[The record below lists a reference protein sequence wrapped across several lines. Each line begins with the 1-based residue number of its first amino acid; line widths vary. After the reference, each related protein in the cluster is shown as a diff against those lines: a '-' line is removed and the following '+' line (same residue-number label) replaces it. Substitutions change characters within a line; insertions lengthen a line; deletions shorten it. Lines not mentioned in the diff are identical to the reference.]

1 MLGIGLLKTGFW
13 FCFLVLWLLLHLG
26 SCKAS
31 VILLFESYY
40 LVACMQAHLCNLG
53 KIILVVEPPS
63 SKGKWAFSSAYWW
76 VHCQN
81 FSLSS
86 QKWACSQA
94 NYLGI
99 KNLRL
104 AKDNKCQV
112 WNKKKHY
119 GKRLRPWGRKKQAKK
134 KNGIWDPSQ
143 IMLWDVELAKIFSK
157 IMILMVQYYCYP
169 FICTWIFR
177 SSTAITFMQYVAKIS
192 EKPEK
197 QVIKYFCISASHWQ
211 YGLLVELKKQEH
223 ISFPEKCAL
232 KIYHCI

>member
-1 MLGIGLLKTGFW
+1 MSSNGFIYINNLFLNILLLLLFNYGETVSFCKQTGSCEMLGIGLLKTGFW

-53 KIILVVEPPS
+53 KIILVAEPPS
-63 SKGKWAFSSAYWW
+63 SKEKWAFSSAHWW

-81 FSLSS
+81 FSPSS

-104 AKDNKCQV
+104 AKDNKM
-112 WNKKKHY
+112 
-119 GKRLRPWGRKKQAKK
+119 P
-134 KNGIWDPSQ
+134 
-143 IMLWDVELAKIFSK
+143 
-157 IMILMVQYYCYP
+157 
-169 FICTWIFR
+169 
-177 SSTAITFMQYVAKIS
+177 
-192 EKPEK
+192 
-197 QVIKYFCISASHWQ
+197 
-211 YGLLVELKKQEH
+211 GLK
-223 ISFPEKCAL
+223 
-232 KIYHCI
+232 

>member
-40 LVACMQAHLCNLG
+40 LVACMQVHLCNLG

-63 SKGKWAFSSAYWW
+63 SKEKWAFSSAHWW

-81 FSLSS
+81 FSPSS

-104 AKDNKCQV
+104 AKDNKMPGLKL
-112 WNKKKHY
+112 KKKHY
-119 GKRLRPWGRKKQAKK
+119 GKRLRPSGRKKQAKK
-134 KNGIWDPSQ
+134 KWHLRPITNNA
-143 IMLWDVELAKIFSK
+143 LRCRACKNIFQNHDFDGT
-157 IMILMVQYYCYP
+157 IL
-169 FICTWIFR
+169 
-177 SSTAITFMQYVAKIS
+177 
-192 EKPEK
+192 
-197 QVIKYFCISASHWQ
+197 
-211 YGLLVELKKQEH
+211 LLPLHLYLDFQE
-223 ISFPEKCAL
+223 
-232 KIYHCI
+232 

>member
-1 MLGIGLLKTGFW
+1 
-13 FCFLVLWLLLHLG
+13 
-26 SCKAS
+26 
-31 VILLFESYY
+31 
-40 LVACMQAHLCNLG
+40 MQAHLCNLG
-53 KIILVVEPPS
+53 KIILVAEPPS
-63 SKGKWAFSSAYWW
+63 SKEKWAFSSAHLW

-81 FSLSS
+81 FSPSS

-104 AKDNKCQV
+104 AKDNEMPVLKL
-112 WNKKKHY
+112 KKNIMVN
-119 GKRLRPWGRKKQAKK
+119 GWDPEAERNRQKK

-143 IMLWDVELAKIFSK
+143 IMLWDVELSKIFSK
-157 IMILMVQYYCYP
+157 TMTLMVQYYCYP